1 MNFKPS
7 SKDTAILSNI
17 LSVVTKEMNLARAR
31 CFSAIIQALI
41 QSRSLNYSKISCFYD
56 DGRSV
61 KIDSR
66 IRQIQRFVV
75 ANLITDLH
83 VYLIFNVLNI
93 IPGKIDLVMDR
104 TNWKRKGKEINILA
118 IGARF
123 NGCAIPLIFTMLP
136 KKGNSN
142 TQERIELINRIIRI
156 IGLERIN
163 SLTADREFVGTEWF
177 KFLKSNRIRYFM
189 RIKSVNKLTFKEG
202 KTYSLKSLFKGLPVH
217 HFAVKHEQVTVFGHS
232 CYVSAARVPA
242 KGGKT
247 ELLIIA
253 SFDLITSPFEQYKQ
267 RWQVETMFRGFKTSG
282 FNFNQSHVII
292 KERVESLLRLMF
304 IAYIICYKAGVWL
317 IENGNPIKRKSH
329 GRFEKSILKHGLDHL
344 IRFLIPRGHPLNI
357 NPFISVT

>member
-1 MNFKPS
+1 LKFIILEFFSRTLAYEMNFKPS

-123 NGCAIPLIFTMLP
+123 NG
-136 KKGNSN
+136 
-142 TQERIELINRIIRI
+142 
-156 IGLERIN
+156 
-163 SLTADREFVGTEWF
+163 
-177 KFLKSNRIRYFM
+177 
-189 RIKSVNKLTFKEG
+189 
-202 KTYSLKSLFKGLPVH
+202 
-217 HFAVKHEQVTVFGHS
+217 
-232 CYVSAARVPA
+232 
-242 KGGKT
+242 
-247 ELLIIA
+247 
-253 SFDLITSPFEQYKQ
+253 
-267 RWQVETMFRGFKTSG
+267 
-282 FNFNQSHVII
+282 
-292 KERVESLLRLMF
+292 
-304 IAYIICYKAGVWL
+304 
-317 IENGNPIKRKSH
+317 
-329 GRFEKSILKHGLDHL
+329 
-344 IRFLIPRGHPLNI
+344 
-357 NPFISVT
+357 